1 MRGETL
7 PALNQAEVARLLPEL
22 DEAGVAE
29 MTGLIGSFGG
39 RARRVCLR
47 LLGGASLLQ
56 AAAAAGIGRTTLD
69 DWRQRELAFQRCVS
83 LCLDLGSA
91 LYEGELHSRAL
102 AGPDD
107 RGSMRALE
115 LVVKA
120 RNPDYRDKAQ
130 VQMGVV
136 HVFKQALSD
145 AGGWRGEAL
154 PEPDV
159 IDNP

>member
-7 PALNQAEVARLLPEL
+7 PALSQAEVARLVPEL
-22 DEAGVAE
+22 DEAGIAE
-29 MTGLIGSFGG
+29 MAGLIGRFNG

-69 DWRQRELAFQRCVS
+69 DWRQRELEYQRIVS

-130 VQMGVV
+130 IQMGVL
-136 HVFKQALSD
+136 HVFKQGLSD
-145 AGGWRGEAL
+145 AGGWRAEAL
-154 PEPDV
+154 PGPDV